1 MLITTGTLTIAV
13 AHASKG
19 KTITLPRTLNYFT
32 GKESMCQTS
41 FNDAAW
47 GKATHFYTTS
57 AQLLTKVKFDEIIQG
72 AQLFM
77 NLKSNHAHNK
87 MTEATKVIEINNDD
101 EQACL
106 LVISDD
112 DDNCKLFYPFATS
125 LT

>member
-13 AHASKG
+13 ASKG
-19 KTITLPRTLNYFT
+19 KTITLPCTLNYFT
-32 GKESMCQTS
+32 SKGSRHQTG

-47 GKATHFYTTS
+47 GKATRSYTMLVR
-57 AQLLTKVKFDEIIQG
+57 LLTKVKFDEIIQG
-72 AQLFM
+72 AQPFM
-77 NLKSNHAHNK
+77 NLKSNCACSK
-87 MTEATKVIEINNDD
+87 MTEATKVIKINDND

-112 DDNCKLFYPFATS
+112 DGNCKLFYPFATS

>member
-19 KTITLPRTLNYFT
+19 KTITLPCTLNYFT
-32 GKESMCQTS
+32 SKELMHQTG

-47 GKATHFYTTS
+47 GKATHSYTTS
-57 AQLLTKVKFDEIIQG
+57 MQSLIKVKFNEIIQG
-72 AQLFM
+72 AQPFM
-77 NLKSNHAHNK
+77 NLKSNHAHSK
-87 MTEATKVIEINNDD
+87 MTEGTEVIEINDDD

-112 DDNCKLFYPFATS
+112 DGNCKLFYPFTTS